1 MTPHEPFIDQRLD
14 YAAALLD
21 EEERRAFERHLAECE
36 ECQLEVARIEADLRW
51 LPMGAAPLAPSAGF
65 AQRATTRVV
74 GVRRRARPGWLVPAA
89 LAASALL
96 VAGGWWLGQGQV
108 AGLRQE
114 LGRQHAL
121 AAALRDTL
129 SIMRGGRVLQ
139 ADVEVGNSRG
149 GVLIF
154 ADEVTHRWNVVVHGL
169 PPAPAGYRYQFWFVC
184 ADGAADMV
192 RGTAIAADARRPT
205 MFTTGM
211 PQPQACPTVR
221 GAALTQEP
229 MAETQGPPRGKPLA
243 HLML

>member
-1 MTPHEPFIDQRLD
+1 MTTHEPFIDQRLD
-14 YAAALLD
+14 YTAGLLD
-21 EEERRAFERHLAECE
+21 EGERQAFERHLAGCE
-36 ECQLEVARIEADLRW
+36 ECQLEVARIETDLRW

-65 AQRATTRVV
+65 ARRAVSRVV
-74 GVRRRARPGWLVPAA
+74 GGRRPARSGWLAPAA

-96 VAGGWWLGQGQV
+96 VAGGWWLGRSQV
-108 AGLRQE
+108 SGLQRELRQ
-114 LGRQHAL
+114 QHAL

-169 PPAPAGYRYQFWFVC
+169 PPAPPGYRYQFWFVC
-184 ADGAADMV
+184 ADGATDMV
-192 RGTAIAADARRPT
+192 RGTAIAADASRPT
-205 MFTTGM
+205 MFTTDM

-221 GAALTQEP
+221 GAALTEEP
-229 MAETQGPPRGKPLA
+229 MAETQGPPRGKALA